1 MGGRGQASRSLGS
14 SGGGQSLSYKNAV
27 MPQRNDATANY
38 RIKSNRDLSGDR
50 GARGVYGKNAETVYS
65 RNSNGRLLINRSVQ
79 SRRRESD
86 RETAREMA
94 REKRRVELERK
105 VWDAAFRNMFSR

>member
-1 MGGRGQASRSLGS
+1 MGGRGQGSRSLRS
-14 SGGGQSLSYKNAV
+14 SRGGQAISYKNAV
-27 MPQRNDATANY
+27 MPQRTARSVNY
-38 RIKSNRDLSGDR
+38 EIKASSELSRDRVAAGTT
-50 GARGVYGKNAETVYS
+50 GETVYR
-65 RNSNGRLLINRSVQ
+65 RNSSGLLTINQSV
-79 SRRRESD
+79 RNKRRESD

>member
-14 SGGGQSLSYKNAV
+14 SRGGQALSYKNAV
-27 MPQRNDATANY
+27 MPQRNDATADY
-38 RIKSNRDLSGDR
+38 RIKSNRDLGGDR
-50 GARGVYGKNAETVYS
+50 TARSVYGGSAETVYS
-65 RNSNGRLLINRSVQ
+65 RNSNGRLVVNRSVQ
-79 SRRRESD
+79 RRRRESE